1 MAQAPSIKISYE
13 VDDLRVEYLAKKA
26 LADAL
31 RKMRDELDTWLRA
44 VRVEQNALLEQI
56 ERRDGLR

>member
-44 VRVEQNALLEQI
+44 VRADQNALMEQI

>member
-44 VRVEQNALLEQI
+44 VRAEEAAKLEQI